1 MSLGGQPADNP
12 LSPRSVVQ
20 GAYAQ
25 LAQATTYTLTAGG
38 VTALSG
44 ASVSV
49 SPTGRSNGT
58 AYVSIYVAASCQP
71 NSIGAGWTQFY
82 GGVQVDGG
90 AQYQL
95 FSVWSNG
102 WENMGMQG
110 MIPLGVTPG
119 SHTFQVYMGA
129 NSPYSQYLCKSF
141 VIGVWEI

>member
-25 LAQATTYTLTAGG
+25 LAQPTTYTLTQGYS
-38 VTALSG
+38 TALSG

-58 AYVSIYVAASCQP
+58 AYVSIYVAVTCS
-71 NSIGAGWTQFY
+71 STYGAGWSEFY
-82 GGVQVDGG
+82 GGVKVDGG

-95 FSVWSNG
+95 FRAWSNG

-110 MIPLGVTPG
+110 MIPLSVAPG
-119 SHTFQVYMGA
+119 AHTFQVYVGA
-129 NSPYSQYLCKSF
+129 NSPYATYYCTSF